1 MTAFEG
7 KRFFYAKNYVT
18 TDWRKQIMTEN
29 NNTTLKS
36 YPDVMDIT
44 QVSRFLGVST
54 KTGYAMV
61 RNGKIAY
68 LKVGRS
74 YRIPKSSIKR
84 YLKSAKTH

>member
-1 MTAFEG
+1 MTAFER

-44 QVSRFLGVST
+44 QVSRFLGIST
-54 KTGYAMV
+54 KTVYAIL
-61 RNGKIAY
+61 RSGKIAY

-74 YRIPKSSIKR
+74 YRIPKSSLRKYI
-84 YLKSAKTH
+84 KSATTQ